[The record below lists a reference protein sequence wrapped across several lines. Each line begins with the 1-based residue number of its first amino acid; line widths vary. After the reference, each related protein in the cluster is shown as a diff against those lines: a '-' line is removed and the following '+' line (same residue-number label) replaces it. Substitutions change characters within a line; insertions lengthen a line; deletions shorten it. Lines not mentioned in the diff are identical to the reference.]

1 MGSVWHL
8 ICLSVSLPEMFV
20 YAYMHS
26 QWHSDIGMCLGMHTC
41 ITNII
46 SSVYFHVWICN
57 RDLISP
63 NCAYVAAKLE
73 SYSSCDLI
81 NFWWFLDPL
90 NREVVVEI
98 AQRPIFSKG
107 SSSVYISMKPSFH
120 LQLKS
125 GSPLPSYPEA
135 VTSSTDEAFKEWL
148 WPTSHILGCSVILH
162 ASLVVMLKIFCTV

>member
-8 ICLSVSLPEMFV
+8 ISVCLSTRDARLCVCT
-20 YAYMHS
+20 
-26 QWHSDIGMCLGMHTC
+26 HSDTQTYACAWACTHASQTLFLLC
-41 ITNII
+41 IFMSGFAIVTWYHQTVLTLLLN
-46 SSVYFHVWICN
+46 
-57 RDLISP
+57 L
-63 NCAYVAAKLE
+63 K

-107 SSSVYISMKPSFH
+107 SSRVYISMKPSFH

-162 ASLVVMLKIFCTV
+162 ASLVVMLKIFCAF